1 MEENDKLQGDVMQA
15 VAALVLRDLYN
26 SGRTNADIMNTA
38 DKLCV
43 AIGAG
48 VLEAIGIYGS
58 QGPETLNVGD
68 DHWIDRD
75 IPVDP
80 SEEDRSLL
88 ELYMI
93 SLGMRI
99 ADRHSPDGR
108 D

>member
-1 MEENDKLQGDVMQA
+1 MQA

-26 SGRTNADIMNTA
+26 GGGAGNDVRDTA

-58 QGPETLNVGD
+58 QGPDTINVGNE
-68 DHWIDRD
+68 HWIDSDGPSVPCQADRD
-75 IPVDP
+75 
-80 SEEDRSLL
+80 LL

-93 SLGMRI
+93 SLGLRI
-99 ADRHSPDGR
+99 AERHSPPDQV
-108 D
+108 

>member
-1 MEENDKLQGDVMQA
+1 MEDNDRLQGDVVQA

-26 SGRTNADIMNTA
+26 NGRTDADIMNTA

-68 DHWIDRD
+68 DHWIDRG
-75 IPVDP
+75 IPSVP
-80 SEEDRSLL
+80 PEEDLDLL

-99 ADRHSPDGR
+99 ADRHSKD
-108 D
+108 